1 MQGVRATVGL
11 GKVLALD
18 EVRGK
23 MGEPDKKAAFLTGSL
38 TRHIIAMSLTAATGF
53 IALFLVDL
61 ADMLFISMLG
71 IEELAAA
78 VGYAG
83 TILFMTTS
91 ISIGMAIAGGALVA
105 KSLGENRHERATQL
119 LTHVLIAGSGF
130 AVVFAAVIFANLS
143 MLTGFLGAT
152 GKTQALTVAYL
163 QILVPTMPILMIGIV
178 ASAALRSHGA
188 AKLSMMVTLIA
199 GVINAVLDPIFIFV
213 FNMGLEGAAWAS
225 VISRVSVAVTAVWYI
240 TRRYGGFGGVSLRA
254 VMRDLRPI
262 AAIAIP
268 AILANVAT
276 PVGSAYVTK
285 IMAEFGD
292 AAVAGMAIIGRV
304 TPIAFALIFAMS
316 GAIGPIIGQNF
327 GAGNHVRVRA
337 AFNSSMVLIVVYV
350 FPVVLVLN
358 FLRVPIAD
366 MFDADGV
373 ARDLIFLFCGPLS
386 LAWIFNGVIFVANA
400 AYNNLGHPFYS
411 TWVNW
416 GRNTLGIV
424 PFVYFGA
431 QYWGAEGVLIGQM
444 MGGVFV
450 AIVSF
455 ILAERLMKKSER
467 AQGKPATA
475 QAFSTHQRPFKVL
488 HHRR

>member
-1 MQGVRATVGL
+1 MSGATQQAKFLSGGL
-11 GKVLALD
+11 
-18 EVRGK
+18 
-23 MGEPDKKAAFLTGSL
+23 TQ
-38 TRHIIAMSLTAATGF
+38 HIISMSLTAAMGF

-105 KSLGENRHERATQL
+105 KSLGESKPARATEL
-119 LTHVLIAGSGF
+119 LTHVLIVGTALAVLF
-130 AVVFAAVIFANLS
+130 ATLIFTNLEG
-143 MLTGFLGAT
+143 LTGLIGAT
-152 GKTQALTVAYL
+152 GRTQALAVSYL
-163 QILVPTMPILMIGIV
+163 QILVPTMPVLMIGIV

-188 AKLSMMVTLIA
+188 AKLSMLVTLIA
-199 GVINAVLDPIFIFV
+199 GVVNAVLDPIFIFV
-213 FNMGLEGAAWAS
+213 LDMGLEGAAWAS
-225 VISRVSVAVTAVWYI
+225 VISRFSVAFTAVWYI
-240 TRRYGGFGGVSLRA
+240 TRRYGGFVGLSPSA
-254 VMRDLRPI
+254 IARDLGPI

-268 AILANVAT
+268 AMLANVAT
-276 PVGSAYVTK
+276 PIGSAYVTK
-285 IMAEFGD
+285 AMAEFGD

-327 GAGNHVRVRA
+327 GAGKHDRVRSS
-337 AFNSSMVLIVVYV
+337 FNISMVLIVIYV
-350 FPVVLVLN
+350 FPVVLVLYV
-358 FLRVPIAD
+358 LRAPIAD
-366 MFDADGV
+366 LFGATGV

-444 MGGVFV
+444 LGGVFV
-450 AIVSF
+450 AIISYM
-455 ILAERLMKKSER
+455 LAERLMRNAQGNDITNPTER
-467 AQGKPATA
+467 AFSKSQS
-475 QAFSTHQRPFKVL
+475 AFKIL

>member
-1 MQGVRATVGL
+1 MS
-11 GKVLALD
+11 
-18 EVRGK
+18 
-23 MGEPDKKAAFLTGSL
+23 AANPQAKFLSGSL
-38 TRHIIAMSLTAATGF
+38 TQHIISMSLTAAMGF

-105 KSLGENRHERATQL
+105 KSLGESHPARATEL
-119 LTHVLIAGSGF
+119 LTHVLIVGIAF
-130 AVVFAAVIFANLS
+130 AIVFAALIFTNLEA
-143 MLTGFLGAT
+143 LTGLIGAT
-152 GKTQALTVAYL
+152 GKTQALAVSYL
-163 QILVPTMPILMIGIV
+163 QILVPTMPILMLGIV

-188 AKLSMMVTLIA
+188 AKLSMLVTLIA
-199 GVINAVLDPIFIFV
+199 GIVNAVLDPIFIFV
-213 FNMGLEGAAWAS
+213 LDMGLEGAAWAS
-225 VISRVSVAVTAVWYI
+225 VISRISVAVTAVWYI
-240 TRRYGGFGGVSLRA
+240 TRRYGGFVGLSPRA
-254 VMRDLRPI
+254 IARDLRPI

-268 AILANVAT
+268 AMLANVAT
-276 PVGSAYVTK
+276 PIGSAYVTK
-285 IMAEFGD
+285 AMAEFGD

-327 GAGNHVRVRA
+327 GAKKHDRVRRS
-337 AFNSSMVLIVVYV
+337 FNISMVLIVVYV
-350 FPVVLVLN
+350 FPVVLVLY
-358 FLRVPIAD
+358 FLRTPIAD
-366 MFDADGV
+366 MFGASGV
-373 ARDLIFLFCGPLS
+373 ARDLIYLFCGPLS

-400 AYNNLGHPFYS
+400 SYNNLGHPFYS

-431 QYWGAEGVLIGQM
+431 QLWGAEGVLIGQM
-444 MGGVFV
+444 LGGVFV
-450 AIVSF
+450 AVVSY
-455 ILAERLMKKSER
+455 ILAERLMRDAENNQIQNPTER
-467 AQGKPATA
+467 AFAKSQS
-475 QAFSTHQRPFKVL
+475 AFKLL

>member
-1 MQGVRATVGL
+1 MSEANAQA
-11 GKVLALD
+11 K
-18 EVRGK
+18 
-23 MGEPDKKAAFLTGSL
+23 FLTGNL
-38 TRHIIAMSLTAATGF
+38 TQHIISMSLTAAMGF
-53 IALFLVDL
+53 IALFMVDL

-83 TILFMTTS
+83 TVLFMTTS

-105 KSLGENRHERATQL
+105 RSLGESRPERATEL
-119 LTHVLIAGSGF
+119 LTHVLIVGTAF
-130 AVVFAAVIFANLS
+130 AVVFATLIFTNLES
-143 MLTGFLGAT
+143 LTGLIGAT
-152 GKTQALTVAYL
+152 GKTQALAVSYL
-163 QILVPTMPILMIGIV
+163 QILVPTMPVLMIGIV

-188 AKLSMMVTLIA
+188 AKLSMLVTLIA

-213 FNMGLEGAAWAS
+213 LDMGLEGAAWAS
-225 VISRVSVAVTAVWYI
+225 VISRFSVAVTAVWYI
-240 TRRYGGFGGVSLRA
+240 TQHYGGFVGLSPSAIG
-254 VMRDLRPI
+254 RDLRPI

-268 AILANVAT
+268 AMLANVAT
-276 PVGSAYVTK
+276 PIGGAYVTRA
-285 IMAEFGD
+285 MAEFGD

-327 GAGNHVRVRA
+327 GAGKHDRVRTS
-337 AFNSSMVLIVVYV
+337 FNSSMVLIVVYV
-350 FPVVLVLN
+350 FPVVLVLY
-358 FLRVPIAD
+358 FLRTPIAD
-366 MFDADGV
+366 LFSATGV

-416 GRNTLGIV
+416 GRNTLGVV

-431 QYWGAEGVLIGQM
+431 MYWGAEGVLIGQM
-444 MGGVFV
+444 LGGVIV
-450 AIVSF
+450 AIVSYM
-455 ILAERLMKKSER
+455 LAERLMRQAENNQISDPQER
-467 AQGKPATA
+467 A
-475 QAFSTHQRPFKVL
+475 FSKSQSAFKVL